1 MNRTRTDG
9 KPYPLWGDTQKL
21 TVNWGSRAVGSDVNF
36 YSYKASTSW
45 ARTYFDNHR
54 FYLRAELGYLK
65 ANQFERIPP
74 ALRYFAGGDMSVRG
88 FGYKDISPVI
98 RVMANVSE
106 ALI

>member
-1 MNRTRTDG
+1 MGGYTKING
-9 KPYPLWGDTQKL
+9 KL
-21 TVNWGSRAVGSDVNF
+21 GSRAVGSDVNF